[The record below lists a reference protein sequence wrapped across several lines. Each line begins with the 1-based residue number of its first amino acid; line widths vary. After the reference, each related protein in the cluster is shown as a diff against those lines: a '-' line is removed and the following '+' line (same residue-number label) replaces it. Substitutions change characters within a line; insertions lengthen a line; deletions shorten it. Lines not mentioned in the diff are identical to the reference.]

1 MPSATRA
8 RTSIDHCLMLGR
20 HLIKVEAE
28 MKPMEIAICA
38 ALMAVTLM
46 SAPVIAPA
54 WAQGAPQT
62 VGLVKVDPQSVATGY
77 RGTKII
83 GSSVTNDADET
94 IGRIDDLIISADGK
108 APFAVLAVGGFLGL
122 GNRLVVVPYSSL
134 QFAENKIVL
143 PGGTKDDLR
152 TLPEFKYAKD

>member
-1 MPSATRA
+1 
-8 RTSIDHCLMLGR
+8 
-20 HLIKVEAE
+20 

-46 SAPVIAPA
+46 SAPVIAPV

>member
-1 MPSATRA
+1 
-8 RTSIDHCLMLGR
+8 
-20 HLIKVEAE
+20 

-46 SAPVIAPA
+46 SAPVIAPV

-108 APFAVLAVGGFLGL
+108 APFAVLAVGGFLGH